1 MAFEFNTDLTPA
13 AHRRPR
19 EIVLDG
25 EDVLCHG
32 GEMRETKSGDIATVS
47 GTQAAR
53 QSVIRELPANPGSL
67 PRRQDWG
74 GGLEGM
80 LMKGSTSA
88 TRDRMVSRAR
98 ARLLVNPR
106 IVKVHEVNA
115 VIDDDGITTLN
126 VRADT
131 ISGFIDAPIVVK
143 PPGVR

>member
-1 MAFEFNTDLTPA
+1 MAFEFNTDLSPQP
-13 AHRRPR
+13 HRRPS

-32 GEMRETKSGDIATVS
+32 GEMMETKSGDIATVS
-47 GTQAAR
+47 GVQAAR
-53 QSVIRELPANPGSL
+53 QSVVRELPANPGSL

-80 LMKGSTSA
+80 LMKGATSSV
-88 TRDRMVSRAR
+88 RDRMVSRAR
-98 ARLLVNPR
+98 ARLLANPR
-106 IVKVHEVNA
+106 IVKVHEVSTTSEEG
-115 VIDDDGITTLN
+115 VTTLN

-131 ISGFIDAPIVVK
+131 ISGFLDTPVVIK